1 MQDPPAG
8 VPSDREPGGRTR
20 RQPHEPRT
28 TRRLVS
34 WVGLALLI
42 GAAAWVATLRLG
54 GSSTGPGPASPGL
67 GSPGTLV
74 SGPAIGQL
82 APDFVSADAK
92 EPLLQD
98 LDGRPI
104 RLADFAGKPLWIIF
118 WATWCTPC
126 QQEAADIRAAYHGH
140 QSDLAVLAVDVQEPA
155 AAARSF
161 AQRRGLDYAIGLD
174 PTAAVKAL
182 YGGWGLPA
190 HFFVGA
196 DGVIRD
202 RYLGQMTADL
212 MELHLKAI
220 LPPT

>member
-8 VPSDREPGGRTR
+8 VPPERAFGDRTRPQPHERRRTR
-20 RQPHEPRT
+20 R
-28 TRRLVS
+28 LLS
-34 WVGLALLI
+34 LVGLALMI

-54 GSSTGPGPASPGL
+54 GSSAGPGPANLAL
-67 GSPGTLV
+67 GSPGSRA

-82 APDFVSADAK
+82 APDFVSADAG

-98 LDGRPI
+98 LDGHPI
-104 RLADFAGKPLWIIF
+104 RLADFAGKPLWIVF

-126 QQEAADIRAAYHGH
+126 QQEAADIRAAYHEHEG
-140 QSDLAVLAVDVQEPA
+140 DLAVLAIDVQEPA
-155 AAARSF
+155 AAARAF
-161 AQRRGLDYAIGLD
+161 AQSRDLDYAIGLD

-212 MELHLKAI
+212 MELHLNTI

>member
-1 MQDPPAG
+1 MQDPPTG
-8 VPSDREPGGRTR
+8 VPSDRESGDGTR
-20 RQPHEPRT
+20 RQRPENRT
-28 TRRLVS
+28 ARRLVS

-42 GAAAWVATLRLG
+42 GAAAWVATLRIG
-54 GSSTGPGPASPGL
+54 GTSTGSGPANVAV
-67 GSPGTLV
+67 GSTGTRV
-74 SGPAIGQL
+74 PGPAIGQL
-82 APDFVSADAK
+82 APDFVNPGAQ

-98 LDGRPI
+98 LDGHPI
-104 RLADFAGKPLWIIF
+104 RLADFAGKPLWIVF

-140 QSDLAVLAVDVQEPA
+140 EGDLAVLAVDVQEPA
-155 AAARSF
+155 AAARAF
-161 AQRRGLDYAIGLD
+161 AQRRDLDYAIGLD

-190 HFFVGA
+190 HFFIGT

-212 MELHLKAI
+212 MELHLKTI